1 MAAESARSRPSTRRG
16 FSGMPGGIRREEKLQ
31 PLVGPRYDEPLK
43 SLDYDF
49 ERLRSAV
56 SMEFSSALLQRRQ
69 RLQDFIAVFGR
80 LYPDK
85 RLRHLTL
92 WIDNEGVS
100 RRYLHSVVIHD

>member
-1 MAAESARSRPSTRRG
+1 
-16 FSGMPGGIRREEKLQ
+16 MPGGIRREEKLQ

-56 SMEFSSALLQRRQ
+56 SMEFSSALLQRGQ
-69 RLQDFIAVFGR
+69 CPKNFIAVSGR
-80 LYPDK
+80 LYSDEGF
-85 RLRHLTL
+85 RHLTA